1 MEKRSGFTFG
11 KKIGLSFT
19 ILAIIIIGLGIE
31 GYTGVSS
38 LGNSIEKFAKETS
51 PSVVTLLRA
60 DVQGTNVGRYSALLA
75 IPNLDD
81 EYRQNALKNIDDDLQ
96 TVENLIIDFQDLP
109 KNSREE
115 RLENELFMAYDEWN
129 NKVNEYIDLAE
140 TYYRDASEDNYSV
153 LTGFLNRELVD
164 ARNSFNEKVNALV
177 DINARQINEV
187 NEASLQ
193 QRSNFETILLFSIL
207 FGVIVSALAAIVV
220 TKSVGGMVESIRRTI
235 ESLKAGGE
243 QINSSSD
250 QLSQS
255 SQDLA
260 ESSSEQAASLQ
271 QTTSSLE
278 EMSAQ
283 VQQTTQNVLQVEK
296 EMEGNA
302 KPMVESGMKSMERM
316 IAAMEE
322 IKDSSMETSKIIKT
336 IDEIAFQTNL
346 LALNAAVEAARA
358 GEAGKGFAVVA
369 EEVRNLAQ
377 RSAEAAKNTSRLIE
391 NSQSRTEEGALLA
404 NEMADKLKKIAE
416 SAGSVHILVS
426 EISVASKEQSTGIE
440 QLTTVMSDMDRV
452 VQKNASASEETASSA
467 EELSSQASEMD
478 NIVNELVEIVRAHSD
493 KKREKAGSKSSRLS
507 EKPDFSWVK
516 VKNGINGTLHS
527 SGKQER
533 VLAYSNGNGSGYNGG
548 TYGKHVIPFDDDE
561 IQGF

>member
-1 MEKRSGFTFG
+1 MENRSKFSFG
-11 KKIGLSFT
+11 KKIGLSFA
-19 ILAIIIIGLGIE
+19 ILAVIIIGLGFV
-31 GYTGVSS
+31 GFTGVSS
-38 LGNSIEKFAKETS
+38 LGDNIEDFAKEKS
-51 PSVVTLLRA
+51 PSMVSLLRA
-60 DVQGTNVGRYSALLA
+60 DVQGTNVGRYTALLA

-81 EYRQNALKNIDDDLQ
+81 EYRKNALNSIEEDLQ
-96 TVENLIIDFQDLP
+96 TVENLIEDFQSLP
-109 KNSREE
+109 KNYQEE
-115 RLENELFMAYDEWN
+115 RLVNELFIAFDEWN
-129 NKVNEYIDLAE
+129 TEVYKYIDFAE
-140 TYYRDASEDNYSV
+140 AYYEDASEENYSV
-153 LTGFLNRELVD
+153 LIRYINGELVD
-164 ARNSFNEKVNALV
+164 SRNSFNEKINELV
-177 DINARQINEV
+177 DINVSQINEV
-187 NEASLQ
+187 NEASIQ
-193 QRSNFETILLFSIL
+193 QRSDYENILLFSIL
-207 FGVIVSALAAIVV
+207 FGVIVSALTAMMVN
-220 TKSVGGMVESIRRTI
+220 KSVGGMVESIRRTI

-296 EMEGNA
+296 EMVGNA
-302 KPMVESGMKSMERM
+302 KPMVESGMKSMEKM
-316 IAAMEE
+316 TKAMEE
-322 IKDSSMETSKIIKT
+322 IKESSMETSKIIKT

-391 NSQSRTEEGALLA
+391 NSQSSTEEGAMLA

-452 VQKNASASEETASSA
+452 VQNNASASEETASSA

-478 NIVNELVEIVRAHSD
+478 NIVNELVVIVGAHSD
-493 KKREKAGSKSSRLS
+493 KKREKTGRKSLGLAG
-507 EKPDFSWVK
+507 KPDFSRVM
-516 VKNGINGTLHS
+516 VNNGTNGAGHS
-527 SGKQER
+527 SVKEQR
-533 VLAYSNGNGSGYNGG
+533 VPVYSNGSGYKDTNG
-548 TYGKHVIPFDDDE
+548 YHVIPFDDDE
-561 IQGF
+561 IKGF

>member
-1 MEKRSGFTFG
+1 MSIKLSVG

-19 ILAIIIIGLGIE
+19 ALALLVVFLG
-31 GYTGVSS
+31 GVGFYGVF
-38 LGNSIEKFAKETS
+38 LLENSIEEIAEVQS
-51 PSVVTLLRA
+51 PAVIALLSA
-60 DVQGTNVGRYSALLA
+60 DEAATDAARYSGLLA
-75 IPNLDD
+75 IPGLDR
-81 EYRQNALKNIDDDLQ
+81 EYRRNAVEGINKDLRS
-96 TVENLIIDFQDLP
+96 VEKFLEDFRKIP
-109 KNSREE
+109 KSSNQESI
-115 RLENELFMAYDEWN
+115 ENQLFTSFNTWN
-129 NKVNEYIDLAE
+129 DHIKEYL
-140 TYYRDASEDNYSV
+140 
-153 LTGFLNRELVD
+153 ELVNAYEQNESEENFTAVFSFMND
-164 ARNSFNEKVNALV
+164 SLLDSRNSFNGYINELVN
-177 DINARQINEV
+177 INVSQINNYKQESLQ
-187 NEASLQ
+187 EAS
-193 QRSNFETILLFSIL
+193 SFENILLYGLVFGLILSIVL
-207 FGVIVSALAAIVV
+207 ALAVNKTVDGLI
-220 TKSVGGMVESIRRTI
+220 SSIRRII

-255 SQDLA
+255 SQNLA

-283 VQQTTQNVLQVEK
+283 VQQTTQNILQVEK

-302 KPMVESGMKSMERM
+302 KPMVESGMKSMEKM
-316 IAAMEE
+316 IEAMEE
-322 IKDSSMETSKIIKT
+322 IKDSSLETSKIIKT

-391 NSQSRTEEGALLA
+391 NSQSSTEEGAVIA
-404 NEMADKLKKIAE
+404 KEMAGKLEKIAE

-452 VQKNASASEETASSA
+452 VQNNASASEETASSA
-467 EELSSQASEMD
+467 EELSSQASELD
-478 NIVNELVEIVRAHSD
+478 NIVHELVSIVGSHSD
-493 KKREKAGSKSSRLS
+493 KNRDRTEFTGSKLSWKPEFSRGM
-507 EKPDFSWVK
+507 
-516 VKNGINGTLHS
+516 VKNGSKHS
-527 SGKQER
+527 AEMQAR
-533 VLAYSNGNGSGYNGG
+533 VPVPVYSNGNGSGYNGTNG
-548 TYGKHVIPFDDDE
+548 NHVIPFDDDE
-561 IQGF
+561 IKGF

>member
-1 MEKRSGFTFG
+1 MGNRSKLSFG

-19 ILAIIIIGLGIE
+19 ILAIIIVGLGIE
-31 GYTGVSS
+31 GYIGVSS
-38 LGNSIEKFAKETS
+38 LGNSIEDFAQEKS
-51 PSVVTLLRA
+51 PSIVTLLRA
-60 DVQGTNVGRYSALLA
+60 DVQGTNVGKYAALLA
-75 IPNLDD
+75 IPDLDD
-81 EYRQNALKNIDDDLQ
+81 EYRKNALNSIDDDLK
-96 TVENLIIDFQDLP
+96 TVENLINDFKRLP

-115 RLENELFMAYDEWN
+115 SLGNELFSAFDEWN
-129 NKVNEYIDLAE
+129 AEVLEYIDLTEA
-140 TYYRDASEDNYSV
+140 YYQDGSEENYS
-153 LTGFLNRELVD
+153 LLIGFLNGELVE
-164 ARNSFNEKVNALV
+164 ARNSFNDRVNALV
-177 DINARQINEV
+177 DINTRQINEL
-187 NEASLQ
+187 NEASLE
-193 QRSNFETILLFSIL
+193 RKSNFENILLFSIL
-207 FGVIVSALAAIVV
+207 FGVIVSVLTAMMINR
-220 TKSVGGMVESIRRTI
+220 SVGGMVTSIRRTI

-255 SQDLA
+255 SQNLA

-283 VQQTTQNVLQVEK
+283 VQQTTQNILQVEK

-302 KPMVESGMKSMERM
+302 KPMVESGMKSMEKM
-316 IAAMEE
+316 IKAMEE
-322 IKDSSMETSKIIKT
+322 IKDSSLETSKIIKT

-391 NSQSRTEEGALLA
+391 NSQSSTEEGAVLA
-404 NEMADKLKKIAE
+404 NEMSGKLEKIAK

-452 VQKNASASEETASSA
+452 VQNNASASEETASSA
-467 EELSSQASEMD
+467 EELSSQASELD
-478 NIVNELVEIVRAHSD
+478 NIVHELVSIVGAHG
-493 KKREKAGSKSSRLS
+493 EKSRGKSGSTGSKLSWKPEFSRGL
-507 EKPDFSWVK
+507 
-516 VKNGINGTLHS
+516 VKNGNKGSAEKQARVPVPVYSNENGS
-527 SGKQER
+527 
-533 VLAYSNGNGSGYNGG
+533 AYNFSNGN
-548 TYGKHVIPFDDDE
+548 HVIPFDDDD
-561 IQGF
+561 IKGF